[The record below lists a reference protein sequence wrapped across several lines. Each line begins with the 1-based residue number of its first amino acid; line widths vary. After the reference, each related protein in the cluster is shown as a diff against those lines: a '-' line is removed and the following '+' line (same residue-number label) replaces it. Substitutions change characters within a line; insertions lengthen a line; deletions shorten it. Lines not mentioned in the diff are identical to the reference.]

1 VAEFPGEDGKTM
13 VEGFQI
19 LTTGPPPWRVVNTEV
34 GLVVR
39 NSELTK
45 ATLLDPAGY
54 PLQDVP
60 ATRAGKDFS
69 IRLPLNTTYMI
80 LQ

>member
-13 VEGFQI
+13 LQGFQI
-19 LTTGPPPWRVVNTEV
+19 VATGTAPWRVVNTEV

-39 NSELTK
+39 NPELTK

-54 PLQDVP
+54 PLQDVQ
-60 ATRAGKDFS
+60 ATRADKDFS
-69 IRLPLNTTYMI
+69 LRLPLNTMYMI